1 MYAQMPPP
9 PPPGL
14 GFCMPMFRSFVPKC
28 IQPWIYLSMVM
39 CIQFSSGMYLGAM
52 EDIQGTTGFMIEDL
66 LMCLYANLA
75 GMAVYFPLLFRMKLR
90 FSNKFL
96 LCTSAVVIGV
106 CNLLTLHITF
116 LPLLWVVCFIEG
128 MAKLQGTFECMSN
141 IQLWMTPKRDF
152 GIFFPVLHVV
162 LLTAIEGSGYLAAW
176 FGYHFSWQFMHY
188 FCVGTMC
195 YVLLI
200 QQTLCRPFCPM
211 PKPLSLKGLD
221 FTGGLLLSILML
233 IVSYIFVEGDYL
245 MWMDNRTLR
254 ILLGVSLFLAGL
266 LWHRFTHVSNPFIHP
281 KVFTVRNGVLI
292 WMIVIIAE
300 ILLGC
305 EHTIEEILYAEVF
318 DYDEMTKESLM
329 VWSLPGIYI
338 GLVFD
343 LLWLSVWRF
352 KVWKL
357 IAIGFLCV
365 FGYALWFYRII
376 DVNIN
381 IEMMRLPVMLRGCGY
396 AILAVAL
403 MWSLEMVMH
412 DLEHFFMSLCIFNI
426 FHMYLAGAIG
436 YAIYTTGFM
445 HYLNDDLARYGS
457 YLTLPHLDMRN
468 FRFDEFMEPF
478 LHSQMAVAA
487 KQIYGWVAYAA
498 AFMSLLF
505 FLLDIPAIR
514 NQMRRVYEW
523 PAEGIEMIRRRTPLY
538 MKSWFVKTK

>member
-1 MYAQMPPP
+1 
-9 PPPGL
+9 
-14 GFCMPMFRSFVPKC
+14 MFRSFVPKC

-254 ILLGVSLFLAGL
+254 ILLGAVS
-266 LWHRFTHVSNPFIHP
+266 RRT
-281 KVFTVRNGVLI
+281 
-292 WMIVIIAE
+292 
-300 ILLGC
+300 
-305 EHTIEEILYAEVF
+305 
-318 DYDEMTKESLM
+318 
-329 VWSLPGIYI
+329 
-338 GLVFD
+338 
-343 LLWLSVWRF
+343 
-352 KVWKL
+352 
-357 IAIGFLCV
+357 
-365 FGYALWFYRII
+365 
-376 DVNIN
+376 
-381 IEMMRLPVMLRGCGY
+381 
-396 AILAVAL
+396 AVAP
-403 MWSLEMVMH
+403 
-412 DLEHFFMSLCIFNI
+412 
-426 FHMYLAGAIG
+426 FHPRQQPVHPPQGVHRAQRCA
-436 YAIYTTGFM
+436 
-445 HYLNDDLARYGS
+445 
-457 YLTLPHLDMRN
+457 HLDDCHHRRDPAGMRTYHRGN
-468 FRFDEFMEPF
+468 
-478 LHSQMAVAA
+478 
-487 KQIYGWVAYAA
+487 
-498 AFMSLLF
+498 
-505 FLLDIPAIR
+505 
-514 NQMRRVYEW
+514 
-523 PAEGIEMIRRRTPLY
+523 PLCRG
-538 MKSWFVKTK
+538 VRL